1 MQPIYTGMGIIDL
14 LTTEADFTKLKIE
27 LIWHISDYRKL
38 DYSNNNVYVNNVS
51 NVYIYLLYPQ
61 CSVSLK

>member
-14 LTTEADFTKLKIE
+14 LTTEADLTKLKIE
-27 LIWHISDYRKL
+27 LIWYISDYRKL
-38 DYSNNNVYVNNVS
+38 DYSNNNVYVNSVS